1 MVNRAGLP
9 TKVDTFAKLEMLSG
23 EHAILLN
30 TNTHIR
36 VEKLCISEMAT
47 DCNGGTG
54 FQDLSRLEGDSRL
67 PVGAGGLLCR
77 DFPRYF
83 SKAFFQKQNT
93 EL

>member
-9 TKVDTFAKLEMLSG
+9 TKVDTFAKLEMLSV
-23 EHAILLN
+23 ERAILLS

-67 PVGAGGLLCR
+67 PVGWEGFLCS
-77 DFPRYF
+77 DYISKKRY
-83 SKAFFQKQNT
+83 QK
-93 EL
+93 